1 MTFQGYCL
9 CSICTNRRMRNVT
22 VHMGCAHGKLSIW
35 GCFTWRK
42 KRRDRF
48 PCEEPGSHR
57 EKSHRLAAGVAIPSF
72 PLGLASGGGFA
83 MHSPEVCPEREG
95 RWDGSH
101 AAALQ
106 TRAPFWG
113 ADWVQWA
120 CGPQGHRS
128 GLSPSHSTAQCCHLG
143 SALSFD
149 SSQPDCQ
156 SETGGGMQNPMAEA
170 AGLGLRGCSRDVH
183 CPRVGTNVTR
193 AMALPR
199 VGFPSC
205 DAVRF
210 KAESKPQ
217 TVAALTQPSSSPCS
231 SSVCPRFPAAD

>member
-1 MTFQGYCL
+1 
-9 CSICTNRRMRNVT
+9 MRNVT

-35 GCFTWRK
+35 DCFTWRK

-57 EKSHRLAAGVAIPSF
+57 EKSYRLAAGVAIPSF

-120 CGPQGHRS
+120 CGSQGHRS

-156 SETGGGMQNPMAEA
+156 SETGGGTQNPMAEA

-231 SSVCPRFPAAD
+231 SSVCPTFPAAD